1 MILETQ
7 LRQTMDRL
15 SNGEPVECKEEWIEE
30 AGEAFKETLRKQLFR
45 EDEGFRL
52 RMSNIGRPTCQLQR
66 EKEGAEKERMPYN
79 HIMRMMIG
87 DAVEVI
93 TEILLKCAGA
103 NITGGKRKVSYP
115 IADTEIN
122 GENDIEIDDLVYDVK
137 SCSPWAYDNKW
148 NNGWE
153 GLAEDDSFG
162 YIGQL
167 IGYCCGSVDNM
178 GGWIVVN
185 KSTGEVT
192 VVEANPSAEE
202 VAKREVEI
210 SDRIIAVE
218 NDAPFKPCFTPYE
231 EKFRS
236 TPTGSLRLPTQ
247 CGFCSFRKACYPEA
261 VYKPQTG
268 SQAKSP
274 RHYWYAL
281 YNESYA

>member
-7 LRQTMDRL
+7 LRKTMDHL
-15 SNGEPVECKEEWIEE
+15 SNGEPVECKEEWIEQ
-30 AGEAFKETLRKQLFR
+30 AGEFFKENLRKQLFR

-93 TEILLKCAGA
+93 TEVLLKCAGA

-115 IADTEIN
+115 IADTEIQ
-122 GENDIEIDDLVYDVK
+122 GENDIEIDNKIYDVK

-148 NNGWE
+148 CDGWE

-167 IGYCCGSVDNM
+167 IGYSRGVVPDM
-178 GGWIVVN
+178 GGWIVIN
-185 KSTGEVT
+185 KSTGEVS
-192 VVEANPSAEE
+192 VVEANPSDEE
-202 VAKREVEI
+202 VRKRETEI
-210 SDRIIAVE
+210 ADRIMTVE
-218 NDAPFKPCFTPYE
+218 ADAPFKPCFTPYE
-231 EKFRS
+231 EKFRGN
-236 TPTGSLRLPTQ
+236 PTGSLRLPSQ
-247 CGFCSFRKACYPEA
+247 CGFCSFRKACYPKA

-268 SQAKSP
+268 SQAKAP